1 MKVKAQKSSRTA
13 FGSDKAAKSLG
24 VSRLTGGRVLQPI
37 AKRANVS
44 LAQVRRAVR
53 ALNADTDN

>member
-1 MKVKAQKSSRTA
+1 MKVKPEKSSRATS
-13 FGSDKAAKSLG
+13 GSYKAAKSLG
-24 VSRLTGGRVLQPI
+24 VSRLTGGRVLQPV

-53 ALNADTDN
+53 ALNSDTDN